1 MSPFRT
7 AWVQHAHRNPI
18 EPHILAIPSVL
29 PLEPPAT
36 CGSPVARLWL
46 TCGSPAARLR
56 LPCTQLDQMTSWDP
70 EWHARY
76 APCVLA
82 IAAGL
87 GAGDAFSQCSLYGL
101 SSAAF
106 PPLYTQALLMG
117 A

>member
-1 MSPFRT
+1 
-7 AWVQHAHRNPI
+7 
-18 EPHILAIPSVL
+18 
-29 PLEPPAT
+29 
-36 CGSPVARLWL
+36 
-46 TCGSPAARLR
+46 
-56 LPCTQLDQMTSWDP
+56 MTSWDP